1 MKSII
6 LAGGYGTRLYPST
19 SAVSKQLLPI
29 YDKPMIYYPLSVIM
43 LAGIRDVLLISTP
56 ADITQY
62 ERLLGD
68 GSKWGLCIN
77 YCVQS
82 EPRGLAEAFILGE
95 AFLCSDDACLV
106 LGDNVFYG
114 MGISTLLKQAKDSV
128 KAGGGCI
135 FAYPVSDARSY
146 GVVEFNEHGRAV
158 SIEEKPEKPKSN
170 YAIPG
175 LYFYGNTV
183 CSIAREIKPSP
194 RGELEISAVNNVYL
208 QQGNL
213 QVINLGRGTAWL
225 DTGTPQGL
233 LSAAH
238 FVEAVQSRQGLY
250 IACIEEIAF
259 KNDWISTEDL
269 EKIGNSM
276 KTTEYGAVTKL
287 KICTKELLSHRVH
300 GDTEE
305 KITEN
310 NLLLCVHSVSPV
322 PLCENGLVCQGFQS
336 RMSITS

>member
-1 MKSII
+1 MKSLI
-6 LAGGYGTRLYPST
+6 LAGGLGTRLYPST

-29 YDKPMIYYPLSVIM
+29 YDKPMIYYPLSVVM
-43 LAGIRDVLLISTP
+43 LAGIRDVLLISSP
-56 ADITQY
+56 ADISQY

-68 GSKWGLCIN
+68 GSKWGLRIS

-95 AFLCSDDACLV
+95 EFISNDNVCLI

-114 MGISTLLKQAKDSV
+114 MGVSTLLKQARDSV

-146 GVVEFNEHGRAV
+146 GVVEFNEHGQAV

-175 LYFYGNTV
+175 LYFYDNKV
-183 CSIAREIKPSP
+183 CGIAKEIKPSP

-208 QQGNL
+208 NRGAL
-213 QVINLGRGTAWL
+213 RVLNLGRGTAWL

-233 LSAAH
+233 LNAAQ

-250 IACIEEIAF
+250 IACLEEIAF
-259 KNDWISTEDL
+259 NNGWISAADL
-269 EKIGNSM
+269 ERIGNSM
-276 KTTEYGAVTKL
+276 KTTEYGQYV
-287 KICTKELLSHRVH
+287 LSLI
-300 GDTEE
+300 GGA
-305 KITEN
+305 
-310 NLLLCVHSVSPV
+310 L
-322 PLCENGLVCQGFQS
+322 
-336 RMSITS
+336 